1 MALKDSLSRQ
11 QFIINKLKRSR
22 YSLAELQVA
31 LAQASEI
38 FDRNLNTSSRTFQ
51 RDIVDIRDLFQIEI
65 LYDRRENKYYIDEDD
80 LSNEQNLRL
89 LEAYETVSLLNL
101 NQFFQKYLEFE
112 NRQSQGLHQIPSI
125 LQAIKKKKQ
134 IQFIYTKFSDE
145 ESQTRTAEALALKEF
160 RYRWY
165 LVALDQKDQKIKTFA
180 LDRIDEIQILK
191 EKVKNTLKFN
201 AKEYFK
207 YCFGV
212 IHPDNQKPE
221 ILRLSF
227 DKIQGKYIKTLPI
240 HESQKIIKDD
250 SSGLIIELELFITQD
265 LIIEILS
272 LGENIKVLDP
282 PTLKSEIEKRHK
294 KAIGK

>member
-22 YSLAELQVA
+22 YSLSELQDS

-38 FDRNLNTSSRTFQ
+38 FDRNLNTSARTFQ
-51 RDIVDIRDLFQIEI
+51 RDIADIRELFQIEI
-65 LYDRRENKYYIDEDD
+65 QYDRRENKYFIDEDD

-101 NQFFQKYLEFE
+101 NQHFQEYLEFE
-112 NRQSQGLHQIPSI
+112 NRQSQGLHQIPTI
-125 LQAIKKKKQ
+125 LQAIKNKKQ
-134 IQFIYTKFSDE
+134 IEFLYTKFSDE
-145 ESQTRTAEALALKEF
+145 EGKKRIAEVLALKEF

-180 LDRIDEIQILK
+180 LDRIDEVHILR
-191 EKVKNTLKFN
+191 EKVKNQLNFN
-201 AKEYFK
+201 PKEYLK

-212 IHPDNQKPE
+212 IHPDGEKPE
-221 ILRLSF
+221 KVILAF
-227 DKIQGKYIKTLPI
+227 DKVQGKYIKTLPF
-240 HESQKIIKDD
+240 HHSQKIIKDD
-250 SSGLIIELELFITQD
+250 KSGLIIELELFITQD

-272 LGENIKVLDP
+272 LGENIKVLNPDS
-282 PTLKSEIEKRHK
+282 LKDEIEKRHK

>member
-22 YSLAELQVA
+22 YSLSELQDS

-38 FDRNLNTSSRTFQ
+38 FDRNLNTSARTFQ
-51 RDIVDIRDLFQIEI
+51 RDIADIRELFQIEI
-65 LYDRRENKYYIDEDD
+65 QYDRRENKYFIDEDD

-101 NQFFQKYLEFE
+101 NQHFQEYLEFE
-112 NRQSQGLHQIPSI
+112 NRQSQGLHQIPTI
-125 LQAIKKKKQ
+125 LQAIKNKKQ
-134 IQFIYTKFSDE
+134 IEFLYTKFSDE
-145 ESQTRTAEALALKEF
+145 EGKKRIAEVLALKEF

-180 LDRIDEIQILK
+180 LDRIDEVHILR
-191 EKVKNTLKFN
+191 EKVKNQLNFN
-201 AKEYFK
+201 PKEYFK

-212 IHPDNQKPE
+212 IHPDGEKPE
-221 ILRLSF
+221 KVILAF
-227 DKIQGKYIKTLPI
+227 DKVQGKYIKTLPF
-240 HESQKIIKDD
+240 HHSQKIIKDD
-250 SSGLIIELELFITQD
+250 KSGLIIELELFITQD

-272 LGENIKVLDP
+272 LGENIKVLNPDS
-282 PTLKSEIEKRHK
+282 LKDEIEKRHK